1 MDLLCSR
8 GINVFNIE
16 FIGLDPTFNEL
27 KIIYQ
32 ISNEVYVAKWT
43 KLEDKSKIL
52 IKKLKNEI
60 CEIEL
65 ILEEHL

>member
-1 MDLLCSR
+1 MSEYMDLLCSR

-32 ISNEVYVAKWT
+32 ISNEVYVAK
-43 KLEDKSKIL
+43 
-52 IKKLKNEI
+52 
-60 CEIEL
+60 
-65 ILEEHL
+65 